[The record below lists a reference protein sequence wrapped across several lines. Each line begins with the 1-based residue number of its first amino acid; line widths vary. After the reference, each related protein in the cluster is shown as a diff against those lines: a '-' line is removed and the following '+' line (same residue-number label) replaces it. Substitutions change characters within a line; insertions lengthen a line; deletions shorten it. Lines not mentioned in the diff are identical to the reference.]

1 MPSYEAMFILRPD
14 LEEEPIQ
21 ELSNKLQDLLKQFGV
36 QESALEEWGKRRL
49 AYEIKK
55 YGEGLYYL
63 LKFEG
68 SQELVPELEHF
79 FKVNDEVIRFMIV
92 RQEE

>member
-36 QESALEEWGKRRL
+36 QESELEEWGKRRL

-55 YGEGLYYL
+55 LRRRVVL
-63 LKFEG
+63 PA
-68 SQELVPELEHF
+68 QV
-79 FKVNDEVIRFMIV
+79 
-92 RQEE
+92 